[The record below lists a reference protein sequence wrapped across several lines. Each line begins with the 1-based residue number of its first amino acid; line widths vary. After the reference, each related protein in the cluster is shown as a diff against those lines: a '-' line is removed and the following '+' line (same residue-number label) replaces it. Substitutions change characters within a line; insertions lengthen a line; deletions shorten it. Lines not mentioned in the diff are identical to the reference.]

1 MKTSK
6 DWDLFFLKFAQQCA
20 DMSYATDIK
29 VGAVIAKEDQI
40 ISYSYN
46 GTPPGWDN
54 DTNGPEGATKKET
67 IHAEAFAIA
76 KVARSTSSTKGATL
90 YCTLSPCSECA
101 KLILASGISRVVYRD
116 NYKSLD
122 GVEMLCKD
130 SNIEILQYIDNVRKY
145 IASNGYSK
153 YAPPDWL
160 RNHTGLVDTLD
171 V

>member
-29 VGAVIAKEDQI
+29 VGAVIAKQDQI

-54 DTNGPEGATKKET
+54 NTNGPEGATKKET
-67 IHAEAFAIA
+67 IHAEAFAIS
-76 KVARSTSSTKGATL
+76 KVARSTSSTEGATL

-122 GVEMLCKD
+122 GVEMLCQD
-130 SNIEILQYIDNVRKY
+130 GNIEVIRYDGTNRNY

-153 YAPPDWL
+153 YADKSWL
-160 RNHTGLVDTLD
+160 QNTGLIDTTD